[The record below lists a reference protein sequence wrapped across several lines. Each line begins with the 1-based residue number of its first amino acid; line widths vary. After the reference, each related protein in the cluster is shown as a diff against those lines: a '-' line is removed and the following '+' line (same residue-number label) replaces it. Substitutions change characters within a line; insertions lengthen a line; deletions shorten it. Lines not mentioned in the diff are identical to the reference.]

1 MGVDSVTLRLRDAR
15 EWPVTLPPV
24 NERGTGGSLTLVVP
38 LFNEARAISGRAG
51 ELAAFVACQPPGSEL
66 VFVDDGSDDPT
77 AELVEAFL
85 ASSPGC
91 PVRLLR
97 RPHLGKGAAVQ
108 AGLETARTP
117 IAAFC
122 DLDLSTPLA
131 ELARLVDAARQAPI
145 VAIASRDLAAS
156 HITNH
161 EGLPREFLGRAYNRA
176 AQLIVAPGIVDTQC
190 GAKAARTE
198 LWQRILPLCR
208 EEGFAWDVEVIAA
221 AARLGVAVQEV
232 AVEWH
237 HDADSRVRVLR
248 DGVSMLRALPRIRRN
263 LRRATGVPAGTGAHT
278 PALAS
283 PAAPASASGVFDDEN
298 ASALAAV
305 DGAHWWFRSKA
316 AFVQWTFTRYGAP
329 AGRLV
334 DLGAGSGGV
343 TAMLGWPP
351 DMTLVV
357 EGNAALAREAQRRYA
372 LTALQSD
379 LSRIP
384 LQDSTAAVVCLLDVI
399 EHLESPRATL
409 LEARRVLAPNGRLVV
424 NVPGHP
430 RLWSA
435 ADEALG
441 HVRRYTRAS
450 LRAELEEAGF
460 DVVFLSH
467 VFSWLFLPVWARR
480 RIHRGE
486 PQLGLDVDSAI
497 VDRAALLLTRIERAV
512 VNRVPLPAG
521 TSVLCVATPTPG
533 PGS

>member
-1 MGVDSVTLRLRDAR
+1 MPEG
-15 EWPVTLPPV
+15 
-24 NERGTGGSLTLVVP
+24 GTGSLTLVVP
-38 LFNEARAISGRAG
+38 LFNETRLFSRHAS
-51 ELAAFVACQPPGSEL
+51 ELAAFVACQPRGSEL
-66 VFVDDGSDDPT
+66 VFVDDGSQDST
-77 AELVEAFL
+77 AEMVEDFV

-91 PVRLLR
+91 PTRLLR
-97 RPHLGKGAAVQ
+97 RPHRGKGAAVQ

-117 IAAFC
+117 LAAFC
-122 DLDLSTPLA
+122 DLDLATPLR
-131 ELARLVDAARQAPI
+131 ELGRVVDAARQAPI

-156 HITNH
+156 QITKH
-161 EGLPREFLGRAYNRA
+161 EGLTREFLGRAYNRA
-176 AQLIVAPGIVDTQC
+176 VQLTVAPGILDTQC

-208 EEGFAWDVEVIAA
+208 EEGFAWDVEVVAT
-221 AARLGVAVQEV
+221 AARLGIAVQEV

-237 HDADSRVRVLR
+237 HDEDSRVRLLR

-263 LRRATGVPAGTGAHT
+263 VRQRVSVPPVVSPPL

-283 PAAPASASGVFDDEN
+283 SGALARTSGVFDDEN

-316 AFVQWTFTRYGAP
+316 AFVQWTLRRYSAP

-357 EGNAALAREAQRRYA
+357 EGNTTLVREAQRRHA
-372 LTALQSD
+372 LNVLQSD

-384 LQDSTAAVVCLLDVI
+384 LQDAAASVVCLLDVI
-399 EHLESPRATL
+399 EHLDSPRATL
-409 LEARRVLAPNGRLVV
+409 LESRRVLGPNGLLIV

-441 HVRRYTRAS
+441 HVRRYTRSS
-450 LRAELEEAGF
+450 LRAELESAGF

-467 VFSWLFLPVWARR
+467 IFSWLFLPVWARR
-480 RIHRGE
+480 RLHRGE

-497 VDRAALLLTRIERAV
+497 VDRTALLLTRIERAV

-521 TSVLCVATPTPG
+521 TSVLCVATPHG
-533 PGS
+533 